1 MSAVAIILVGG
12 PSSGTRFRP
21 LSLDI
26 PKPLFP
32 IGGKPMIWHHLV
44 ALSEVKTVNEVL
56 LIGFYEESVFSGFI
70 KDAKEAFSEFSIKY
84 LREYQSLGTA
94 GGLYFFRDL
103 ILRNSPKTI
112 FVLHSDLCCS
122 FPLKNMLEMHL
133 EKDAIGTLLG
143 TKVSPDDA
151 NNFGCIVWDTATS
164 EVIHYVEKPE
174 TYISSTINCGVYI
187 FDGSIFDQIK
197 ESIRL
202 KSERNKEMS
211 SSSFD
216 PDERLR
222 LEQDVLAP
230 LSQTKKLFVYETKD
244 FWRQIKTAGSSVLA
258 NALYLLYSQ
267 KENDQKFFKDSG
279 PEIVP
284 PVYIHPSASVSHSSK
299 LGPNVS
305 IGLNVKIHSG
315 VRISNAIILDGAEIK
330 PNASVLH
337 SIIGRRSRVG
347 QWARVEGTPTLP
359 TQHNTTILR
368 NGVKIQS
375 ITVLANDVV
384 IDDEVR
390 VQNCIVLPHKE
401 IKVGVVGEVRRF
413 ILL

>member
-44 ALSEVKTVNEVL
+44 ALSKVETVREVL

-70 KDAKEAFSEFSIKY
+70 KDAKEVFLNFSIKY

-94 GGLYFFRDL
+94 GGLYFFRDV
-103 ILRNSPKTI
+103 ILRDSPKTI

-122 FPLKNMLEMHL
+122 FPLKNMLKMHL

-202 KSERNKEMS
+202 RNERNKEMP

-222 LEQDVLAP
+222 LEQDVLVP
-230 LSQTKKLFVYETKD
+230 LTQTKKLFIYETKD
-244 FWRQIKTAGSSVLA
+244 FWRQIKTAGSSVPA

-267 KENDQKFFKDSG
+267 EENDKKFFKDSG

-284 PVYIHPSASVSHSSK
+284 PVYIHPSASVDHSSK

-305 IGLNVKIHSG
+305 IGLKVKIHSG

-337 SIIGRRSRVG
+337 SIIGRRCRVG

-368 NGVKIQS
+368 NGLKVQS
-375 ITVLANDVV
+375 ITVLANDVT

-401 IKVGVVGEVRRF
+401 IKNGVVGEV
-413 ILL
+413 IM

>member
-32 IGGKPMIWHHLV
+32 IGGKPMIWHHLT
-44 ALSEVKTVNEVL
+44 ALSKVEAVREVL
-56 LIGFYEESVFSGFI
+56 LIGFYDESVFSSFI
-70 KDAKEAFSEFSIKY
+70 KDAENVFLNFSIKY

-94 GGLYFFRDL
+94 GGLYLFRDV
-103 ILRNSPKTI
+103 ILRNSPKMI

-122 FPLKNMLEMHL
+122 FPLQNMLKMHL
-133 EKDAIGTLLG
+133 EKNAIGTLMG
-143 TKVSPDDA
+143 TKVSPDIA
-151 NNFGCIVWDTATS
+151 NNFGCIVWDPLTA

-174 TYISSTINCGVYI
+174 THISSTINCGVYI

-202 KSERNKEMS
+202 RNERNKEIS
-211 SSSFD
+211 NTVFH

-222 LEQDVLAP
+222 LEQDILTP

-244 FWRQIKTAGSSVLA
+244 FWRQIKTAGSSVPA
-258 NALYLLYSQ
+258 NALYLLHA
-267 KENDQKFFKDSG
+267 ERPNDEELFSKNSG
-279 PEIVP
+279 LEIVP
-284 PVYIHPSASVSHSSK
+284 PVYIDPSASVDKSAK

-305 IGLNVKIHSG
+305 ISPKVKIHSG

-330 PNASVLH
+330 HNACVLH
-337 SIIGRRSRVG
+337 SIIGRKTRVG

-375 ITVLANDVV
+375 ITVVANDV
-384 IDDEVR
+384 IIEDEVR

-401 IKVGVVGEVRRF
+401 IKNGVVGEV
-413 ILL
+413 IM

>member
-44 ALSEVKTVNEVL
+44 ALSRIEAVHEVL
-56 LIGFYEESVFSGFI
+56 LIGFYEESVFSSFI
-70 KDAKEAFSEFSIKY
+70 KDAKDEFMNFSIKY

-94 GGLYFFRDL
+94 GGLYLFRDV
-103 ILRNSPKTI
+103 ILRDSPKMI

-122 FPLKNMLEMHL
+122 FPLENMLKMHL
-133 EKDAIGTLLG
+133 EKNAIGTLLG

-151 NNFGCIVWDTATS
+151 NNFGCIVWDPDTA

-174 TYISSTINCGVYI
+174 THISSTINCGVYI

-202 KSERNKEMS
+202 KNERNKEIS
-211 SSSFD
+211 NSIFH

-222 LEQDVLAP
+222 LEQDILAP
-230 LSQTKKLFVYETKD
+230 LSQTKKLFVYETTD
-244 FWRQIKTAGSSVLA
+244 FWRQIKTAGSSVPA
-258 NALYLLYSQ
+258 NALYLLHAQ
-267 KENDQKFFKDSG
+267 GKNDENLFKNTDL
-279 PEIVP
+279 EIVP
-284 PVYIHPSASVSHSSK
+284 PVYIHPSASVDLPSK

-305 IGLNVKIHSG
+305 IGPKVKIHSG
-315 VRISNAIILDGAEIK
+315 VRISNAIVLDGTEIK
-330 PNASVLH
+330 HNASVFH
-337 SIIGRRSRVG
+337 SIIGRRCRIG

-375 ITVLANDVV
+375 ITVLANDVIV
-384 IDDEVR
+384 DDEVR

-401 IKVGVVGEVRRF
+401 IKDGVVGEV
-413 ILL
+413 IM